1 MPSLSFFANE
11 RDAPPLLDWLNCD
24 PEIAFLVPDGPPD
37 PLESYVER
45 VRALLGATPEA
56 VNLYP
61 WFTIADA
68 GPGQRW
74 KAVRT
79 VERLRDGKHALW
91 HVPSGPLPPSNNPW
105 AGWTEHGSSAD
116 PAMPSLRSEHPAGIY
131 LELWTRHRPYSR
143 VERATLPML
152 FSYWTGVQELL
163 VVSTFAWTGDQ
174 RGPAS
179 RPAWRWW
186 RRLETWVA
194 EHAIPFADLSLAGR
208 RGDAQRWDCWVF
220 PSAAAKL
227 KSGIAYDAR
236 GWDTGE
242 VAPLL
247 VPATMLD

>member
-1 MPSLSFFANE
+1 
-11 RDAPPLLDWLNCD
+11 
-24 PEIAFLVPDGPPD
+24 
-37 PLESYVER
+37 
-45 VRALLGATPEA
+45 
-56 VNLYP
+56 LYP